1 MSMQSLEQ
9 LDFRIQFKI
18 LLITFKIHGLS
29 PSYLSSLIS
38 LRCPAIYNLL
48 LNHPRFISKATL
60 IVLHLRCYKALE
72 CFAFRCQTLYVC

>member
-9 LDFRIQFKI
+9 LYFGIQFKI

-38 LRCPAIYNLL
+38 LKCPA
-48 LNHPRFISKATL
+48 R
-60 IVLHLRCYKALE
+60 
-72 CFAFRCQTLYVC
+72 